1 MTVTVSISP
10 AQRFWRSSVA
20 ERRADL
26 AAIADAGIDGLHY
39 ADHVSFRGG
48 HGTDALV
55 LLAALSQLEAR
66 LTLHAGVY
74 LLPLRHPVPVA
85 RQLATLAELAP
96 GRIHLGVGVGGE
108 DRHEIEVCGVDPATR
123 GRRCDES
130 LTVLRAL
137 LDGETV
143 THHGE
148 FFHLDQCQIVP
159 APSPAIPVIVGGR
172 SDAAVR
178 RAGRLGDG
186 WLAAWLSVRRF
197 TEAVQLCAQT
207 AEWAGRDP
215 AGLRHGLQ
223 LWVGLDADRDT
234 ARNHVAAAMEE
245 FYRLPF
251 AAFERHTPFG
261 TPQDVADFLS
271 PYVESGARYLAL
283 SPCSATAD
291 VALDQVAEVRRLL
304 VARHGA
310 TGSDKAPGTAV

>member
-1 MTVTVSISP
+1 MTVSVSISP
-10 AQRFWRSSVA
+10 AQRFWRASVA

-48 HGTDALV
+48 FGTDALV
-55 LLAALSQLEAR
+55 LLGALSQLEER
-66 LTLHAGVY
+66 LDVHAGVY

-137 LDGETV
+137 LAGETV

-148 FFHLDQCQIVP
+148 FFDLDECQIVP
-159 APSPAIPVIVGGR
+159 SPNPAIPIVVGGR

-178 RAGRLGDG
+178 RAGRFGDG

-197 TEAVQLCAQT
+197 VEATALCAVT
-207 AEWAGRDP
+207 AEGVGRDP
-215 AGLRHGLQ
+215 SAFRHGLQ
-223 LWVGLDADRDT
+223 LWVGLDPDT
-234 ARNHVAAAMEE
+234 DVARAHVAKAMED
-245 FYRLPF
+245 FYRIPF
-251 AAFERHTPFG
+251 AAFERSTPFG
-261 TPQDVADFLS
+261 NAEQVADFLS
-271 PYVESGARYLAL
+271 PYVEAGARYLAL

-291 VALDQVAEVRRLL
+291 AALDQVAEVRRIL
-304 VARHGA
+304 VERHG
-310 TGSDKAPGTAV
+310 